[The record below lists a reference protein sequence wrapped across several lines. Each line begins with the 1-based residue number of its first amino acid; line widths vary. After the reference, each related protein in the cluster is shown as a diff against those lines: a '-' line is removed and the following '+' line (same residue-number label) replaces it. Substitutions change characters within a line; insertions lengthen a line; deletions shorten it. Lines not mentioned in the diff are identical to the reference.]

1 MSDSATLWTV
11 AHQAPLSMGLSRK
24 EYWSGLLGPPLGDP
38 SHPGIE
44 PVSLMSPEQ
53 AGMLFATSATW
64 KAQSKQQSSR
74 EALMKTGYTHL
85 RQNPV
90 KDSLTQSKISAKTPD
105 NSGFTLFLPGP
116 LQHLPGL
123 RQISGCVYGG
133 LTI

>member
-1 MSDSATLWTV
+1 
-11 AHQAPLSMGLSRK
+11 MGFSRQ
-24 EYWSGLLGPPLGDP
+24 EFYSGWPRPPPGSLP
-38 SHPGIE
+38 NPGIE